1 MNNEKKDGISLRT
14 IHLWMVVGAVV
25 ISVLMFYSTFHL
37 SRSFRNLTETSEQ
50 QIELRKAAR
59 EMMDASDYLTEKV
72 QRFTIMGDSRF
83 MDEYFLEAFEANHR
97 EEAIQTMGQVDTE
110 SAAFK
115 DLKEAMNISLK
126 LMEREYYAMRLVIE
140 AQGIKEYSEILDSVQ
155 LNDEDQKLSS
165 AEKMNLAARMVH
177 DDEYYN
183 QKEKIREMMS
193 ASLNELERMAY
204 DNDAL
209 ALESLRKEMA
219 VIRFIIVLQIAVMV
233 FMVWLTIK
241 LGIHPV
247 LNAVDHIKA
256 DSTIPESGA
265 NEFRYLARAYNKM
278 YASYK
283 KSLERLNFKAS
294 HDELT
299 GAYNRA
305 GYDLLVSSIDLS
317 DTYMML
323 FDVDNFKS
331 INDTYGHETGD
342 KVLVKLVQVMKKNFR
357 NDDYIC
363 RIGGDEFVVL
373 MPHSTEIDEKRV
385 AQKIEDINR
394 QLSEMD
400 DGLPA
405 ASISVGIVRGSEASD
420 AETLFEKSDEAM
432 YHSKQIGKNTYTF
445 YN

>member
-183 QKEKIREMMS
+183 QKDKIREMMS